1 MINYM
6 SVRRIKNIVIVLL
19 VVASTASCSILRQ
32 NDSKIESPY
41 IQTSYLIDG
50 AYTSFYNDSLKISE
64 DLYAIYNP
72 DYRGYSILSGEFRG
86 DRNIIKKTLGIKLS
100 PDDFVL
106 QLKSKAGDLTTSL
119 YYISGKSIQNKA
131 LKDFSHKKMLF
142 NIYTFSVRG
151 DQIIQIFKVKEDY
164 KNNKRNYSYYLR
176 ECDAIVQRLCYG
188 DYYKKAYW
196 NGSKIMIDLSESR
209 YSENKQSIED
219 VLSDTLFIK
228 DKSNKLVSIPS
239 NRKNLVIDFRLSEKA
254 KALINSENKLTE
266 SDNGLQFSLYNK
278 KVLTRNGKNSAPL
291 MSKEIKEGTFS
302 LTLEKSYDDYLLLVH
317 DKQQNVYE
325 ALFINI
331 W

>member
-6 SVRRIKNIVIVLL
+6 SVRRIKKCIFVLL
-19 VVASTASCSILRQ
+19 VVISTVSCSIIRQ
-32 NDSKIESPY
+32 NDIKIESPY

-72 DYRGYSILSGEFRG
+72 DYRGYSILSGEFKV
-86 DRNIIKKTLGIKLS
+86 DRKLIKKALGIKLS
-100 PDDFVL
+100 PHDFVL
-106 QLKSKAGDLTTSL
+106 QLKSKAGDLSTSL
-119 YYISGKSIQNKA
+119 YYISGKSIQNKV
-131 LKDFSHKKMLF
+131 LKDYSHKKMLF
-142 NIYTFSVRG
+142 NIYSFSVRD
-151 DQIIQIFKVKEDY
+151 DQIIQIFRVKEDY
-164 KNNKRNYSYYLR
+164 KKNERNYSYYLK

-188 DYYKKAYW
+188 DYYKKAFW

-209 YSENKQSIED
+209 YFEKKKNIED

-266 SDNGLQFSLYNK
+266 GDSFLQFSVYNK
-278 KVLTRNGKNSAPL
+278 KVLASNGKNSAPL
-291 MSKEIKEGTFS
+291 MFKEIKEGTFS

-317 DKQQNVYE
+317 DNQQNVYE
-325 ALFINI
+325 ALFLNI

>member
-6 SVRRIKNIVIVLL
+6 SVRRIKKCIIILL
-19 VVASTASCSILRQ
+19 VVASTLSCSILRQ
-32 NDSKIESPY
+32 NDTKIESPY

-72 DYRGYSILSGEFRG
+72 DYRGYSILSGEFKV
-86 DRNIIKKTLGIKLS
+86 DRKLIKKALGIKLS

-119 YYISGKSIQNKA
+119 YYISGKSIQNKV
-131 LKDFSHKKMLF
+131 LKDYSHKKMLF
-142 NIYTFSVRG
+142 NIYSFSVRD
-151 DQIIQIFKVKEDY
+151 DQIIQIFRVKEDY
-164 KNNKRNYSYYLR
+164 KKNERNYSYYLK

-188 DYYKKAYW
+188 DYYKKAFW

-209 YSENKQSIED
+209 YFEKKKNIED

-266 SDNGLQFSLYNK
+266 GDNCLQFSVYNK
-278 KVLTRNGKNSAPL
+278 KVLASNGKNSAPL
-291 MSKEIKEGTFS
+291 MFKEIKDGTFS

-325 ALFINI
+325 ALFLNI